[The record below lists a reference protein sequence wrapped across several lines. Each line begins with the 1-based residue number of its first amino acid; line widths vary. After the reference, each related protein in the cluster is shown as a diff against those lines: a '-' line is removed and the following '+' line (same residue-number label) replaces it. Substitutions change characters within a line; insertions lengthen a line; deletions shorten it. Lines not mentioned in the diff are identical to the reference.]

1 MIKYF
6 RNKEID
12 RRKWD
17 ECIQNS
23 FNGIIYAY
31 SWYLDIVCKQ
41 WDALIEDDYQRV
53 FPLTLNKKFQI
64 SYLYQPFFTQ
74 QLGIFSRSLLTP
86 EIIDDFLNAIPSKFK
101 LIEINLNIFNKT
113 SNQKFKIKENLT
125 HELDLI
131 NPYEN
136 LLKEFSLNTKRN
148 IKKAVDSGINIKKN
162 VNPESIIDI
171 FRDNRGKEIDTF
183 KKSDYS
189 NLKRLIYSCIF
200 NDKASIWGAFNKQNV
215 LCAGVFFVVSNKKVI
230 FLFSATNQEAK
241 ETGAMSLLIDSFI
254 RENAQRE
261 LTLDFEGSNDPNLAR
276 FYKSFGSK
284 ECTYL
289 QVIWNEF
296 PSFVKLGFRW
306 YKKIKSF

>member
-6 RNKEID
+6 RNQEID

-74 QLGIFSRSLLTP
+74 QLGLFSRSLLTP
-86 EIIDDFLNAIPSKFK
+86 EIVDNFLNAIPSKFK

-113 SNQKFKIKENLT
+113 SNGEFKIKENLT

-136 LLKEFSLNTKRN
+136 LYKEYSSNTKRN

-183 KKSDYS
+183 KKSDYF

-215 LCAGVFFVVSNKKVI
+215 LCAGIFFVVSNKKVI

-241 ETGAMSLLIDSFI
+241 DTGAMSLLIDSFI

-261 LTLDFEGSNDPNLAR
+261 LTLDFEGSNDPDLAR

-284 ECTYL
+284 KCTYL
-289 QVIWNEF
+289 QVIKNEF
-296 PSFVKLGFRW
+296 PSFVQLGFHW